1 MEIFKEKAFRFTA
14 SFERFDGNVET
25 WKNAFYEVWR
35 HQLTYNFAYEIELR
49 ENRSG
54 VFLSMLV
61 REAYKEQAEGLSE
74 LGYHFSIDE
83 ETAGVIND
91 YDLPDDVEC
100 IFVE

>member
-14 SFERFDGNVET
+14 KFEDFDGDVEK
-25 WKNAFYEVWR
+25 WKGAFYEVWR
-35 HQLTYNFAYEIELR
+35 HQLTYSFAYEIELR

-61 REAYKEQAEGLSE
+61 RESYKEQAEGLSE
-74 LGYHFSIDE
+74 LGYKFSVYE
-83 ETAGVIND
+83 ENAGVIND

>member
-1 MEIFKEKAFRFTA
+1 MKIYTEKAYRFTA
-14 SFERFDGNVET
+14 TYESFDGNGET
-25 WKNAFYEVWR
+25 WRNAFYEVWR
-35 HQLTYNFAYEIELR
+35 HQLTYSFAYEIELR

-61 REAYKEQAEGLSE
+61 RESFKEQAEGLSE
-74 LGYHFSIDE
+74 LGYKFSVCE

>member
-1 MEIFKEKAFRFTA
+1 MEIFKEKAYRFTA
-14 SFERFDGNVET
+14 SFKEFDGDVAK
-25 WKNAFYEVWR
+25 WRDAFYEVWR

-61 REAYKEQAEGLSE
+61 RESFKECAEGFDE
-74 LGYHFSIDE
+74 YGYKFSIDE

-91 YDLPDDVEC
+91 YDLPDGVEC
-100 IFVE
+100 IFAE

>member
-1 MEIFKEKAFRFTA
+1 MKIYTEKAYRFTA
-14 SFERFDGNVET
+14 TFEAFGGDVEK
-25 WKNAFYEVWR
+25 WKQAFYEVWR
-35 HQLTYNFAYEIELR
+35 HQLTYSFAYEIELR